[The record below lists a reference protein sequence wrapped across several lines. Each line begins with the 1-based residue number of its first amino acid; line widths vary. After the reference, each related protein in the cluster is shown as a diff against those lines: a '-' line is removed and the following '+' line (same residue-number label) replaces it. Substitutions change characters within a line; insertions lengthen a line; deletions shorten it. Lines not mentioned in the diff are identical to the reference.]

1 MQPAQA
7 EEQWWQALPE
17 DFYLHP
23 DHTELDALHP
33 LKVRGTAL
41 LDHLLRTGLGTLMA
55 AALAPPVLS
64 RKRLRHE
71 QQLLSFY
78 REQAGQ
84 GDAERIFVQPRP
96 VPIEARKPGLLR
108 YRPNNI
114 RARLLSFDSPF
125 TPLHP
130 ELRKRYGG
138 YSSNRRAWAQHWT
151 HADGPRPTLMFVHG
165 FVADPYW
172 LNSRMFALPWLY
184 RAGYDI
190 LLCTLPFHGAR
201 RGLAEPFSGFGY
213 FAHGLASLNEA
224 MLHSIH
230 DLRLWLGYLLD
241 RGAPSV
247 GISGLSLGGYLSA
260 LLASVDDRLAYCI
273 PNSPVVS
280 PIDMAR
286 EWLPMRWLLH
296 AVMRRSGIRV
306 EDLRHA
312 LALHS
317 PLSYSPRID
326 AERLLI
332 IGGAGD
338 RLTPPRFVRLLH
350 QHWPGSTLH
359 WFPGNHVVHLQQGV
373 YLKRMRDFMD
383 RHTRGGASL
392 PLAAE

>member
-1 MQPAQA
+1 MQLTQA
-7 EEQWWQALPE
+7 EAKWWQTLPE

-23 DHTELDALHP
+23 DSTELDTLHP
-33 LKVRGTAL
+33 LKVRGTAA

-55 AALAPPVLS
+55 SALAPPVLS

-71 QQLLSFY
+71 QELLSFY
-78 REQAGQ
+78 RELAEAGNP
-84 GDAERIFVQPRP
+84 RKIFVPPRA
-96 VPIEARKPGLLR
+96 VTVRENKPGLLY
-108 YRPNNI
+108 YRPKGI
-114 RARLLSFDSPF
+114 PARLLSFDSSF

-130 ELRKRYGG
+130 QLRESYLGH
-138 YSSNRRAWAQHWT
+138 SSNRRAWAQHWT

-201 RGLAEPFSGFGY
+201 RGWAEPFSGYGY

-224 MLHSIH
+224 MLNSIH
-230 DLRLWLGYLLD
+230 DLRLWLDYLIE

-296 AVMRRSGIRV
+296 AVMRRNGIGV

-317 PLSYSPRID
+317 PLSYNPRI
-326 AERLLI
+326 APERLLI

-338 RLTPPRFVRLLH
+338 RLTPPRFVSLLH
-350 QHWPGSTLH
+350 EHWQGSALH

-373 YLKRMRDFMD
+373 YLKLMRRFMD
-383 RHTRGGASL
+383 RHTRTGA
-392 PLAAE
+392 

>member
-1 MQPAQA
+1 MGVDAK
-7 EEQWWQALPE
+7 WWRTLPE

-23 DHTELDALHP
+23 DSTELDARHP
-33 LKVRGTAL
+33 LKVRSTAA

-55 AALAPPVLS
+55 TALAPPVLS
-64 RKRLRHE
+64 RKRLRRE
-71 QQLLSFY
+71 QELLSFY
-78 REQAGQ
+78 RELAEE
-84 GDAERIFVQPRP
+84 GDAAKIFVPP
-96 VPIEARKPGLLR
+96 STAPIQESKPGLLG
-108 YRPNNI
+108 YRPKNI
-114 RARLLSFDSPF
+114 PARQLSFDSPF

-130 ELRKRYGG
+130 ELRKTYRG
-138 YSSNRRAWAQHWT
+138 YNSNRRAWAQHWT
-151 HADGPRPTLMFVHG
+151 HPDGPRPTLMFVHG

-184 RAGYDI
+184 RAGYEI

-201 RGLAEPFSGFGY
+201 RGWAEPFSGYGY

-224 MLHSIH
+224 MLNSIH
-230 DLRLWLGYLLD
+230 DLRLWLDYLLD

-296 AVMRRSGIRV
+296 AVMRRSGIGV

-317 PLSYSPRID
+317 PLSYTPKI
-326 AERLLI
+326 AAQRLLI

-338 RLTPPRFVRLLH
+338 RLTPPRFVHLLH
-350 QHWPGSTLH
+350 QHWQGSALH

-373 YLKRMRDFMD
+373 YLKLMRRFMD
-383 RHTRGGASL
+383 KHSRIGT
-392 PLAAE
+392 